1 MDDREP
7 TVRLVIVDDDALVRA
22 GLKMILGGAPDIE
35 IVGEASDG
43 RAGLILIEKKRPDVA
58 LMDIR
63 MPVLDGIDATRRA
76 TALPQPPRVLVLTT
90 FDADELVVQAL
101 RAGAAGFLLKDTR
114 PEQLVGAVRAI
125 AHGDPVLSPSVT
137 RQIVARVTRDDDT
150 QRSAACARLDRL
162 TAREREVADLVADGL
177 SNAHIAKRLVM
188 SVPTVKA
195 HVSSVLA
202 KLDADNRVQVAIT
215 VYESRKGC

>member
-1 MDDREP
+1 MDDLEQPIR
-7 TVRLVIVDDDALVRA
+7 VVLVDDDALVRA

-35 IVGEASDG
+35 IVGEADDG
-43 RAGLILIEKKRPDVA
+43 RAGLILVENQHPDVA

-76 TALPQPPRVLVLTT
+76 AALPHAPRVLVLTT
-90 FDADELVVQAL
+90 FDADDLVVQAL

-114 PEQLVGAVRAI
+114 PEQLVGAVRAV

-137 RQIVARVTRDDDT
+137 RQIVARITRGDDSE
-150 QRSAACARLDRL
+150 RSEARARLERL
-162 TAREREVADLVADGL
+162 TAREREVADLVAGGL
-177 SNAHIAKRLVM
+177 PNAHIAEQLVM

-195 HVSSVLA
+195 HVSNVLA
-202 KLDADNRVQVAIT
+202 KLDADNRVQVALT
-215 VYESRKGC
+215 VRDARARY